1 MTRPSA
7 RRAAAQANAAA
18 RRTAQNTP
26 AVRGSDW
33 RSATVATVN
42 SDGTIT
48 TTDGIPARRDETY
61 TSPTVGDL
69 VYITRSGSGNWRAT
83 GRPAVGPGGWQPI
96 TLAANWG
103 LSGSY
108 YTPAYRIEVGGAA
121 SLCGLAVFSGSLST
135 GVTVGT
141 VAAEATPQRQV
152 RATVQVAIGYFGV
165 ITLAPTGVI
174 TLGDFS
180 GTLPT
185 TGNKY
190 AEFDALSHYR
200 LI

>member
-7 RRAAAQANAAA
+7 RRAAAQATAAA

-33 RSATVATVN
+33 RTATVATVGT
-42 SDGTIT
+42 DGTIT

-61 TSPTVGDL
+61 TTPNVGDL
-69 VYITRSGSGNWRAT
+69 VYITRSSSGNWRAT
-83 GRPAVGPGGWQPI
+83 GRPAVGTGGWQPI

-108 YTPAYRIEVGGAA
+108 YTPACRIEADGTA
-121 SLCGLAVFSGSLST
+121 SLCGLAVLSGSLSA
-135 GVTVGT
+135 GAIVATVPSE
-141 VAAEATPQRQV
+141 AAPQRQV
-152 RATVQVAIGYFGV
+152 RVTVQVSIGFFGV
-165 ITLAPTGVI
+165 MTLASTGVI
-174 TLGDFS
+174 QLGDFS
-180 GTLPT
+180 GTLPSS
-185 TGNKY
+185 GNKY

-200 LI
+200 LT